1 MKNGET
7 KFDYLV
13 QESNLFFFSTRMD
26 EIPIL
31 ANMCTFLDVVLLNIE
46 KLTLNL
52 NRKNV
57 TF

>member
-13 QESNLFFFSTRMD
+13 QESNLFFCTRID

-31 ANMCTFLDVVLLNIE
+31 ANMCTFLNVVLLNIE